1 MVKSIKYIKLVLY
14 ILCFSSLALPM
25 NYNGHGSQ
33 WVFGIN
39 YIVDLFSIGPEKE
52 ELYWFLYYFG
62 LFILPV
68 VVQLLFWT
76 FSKRGIVSD
85 IMDILI
91 GTACSALMFCF
102 FISFRK
108 SPVGIMVVIVLQI
121 LIITVGCAGLIS
133 KIFSQQSFDDLILN
147 KFEKS
152 RKKCNFCGKIIKQGK
167 VCACKKADAKNKNN
181 VRNIKMSDSIDIDL

>member
-25 NYNGHGSQ
+25 NYSGHSGQ

-39 YIVDLFSIGPEKE
+39 YIVDLFNIGPENE

-68 VVQLLFWT
+68 VAEILFWT

-85 IMDILI
+85 IFDILI
-91 GTACSALMFCF
+91 GTACASLMFCF

-108 SPVGIMVVIVLQI
+108 SPAGIMAVIVLQI
-121 LIITVGCAGLIS
+121 LIVTMGCVGLIT
-133 KIFSQQSFDDLILN
+133 KIFSQRSFENLILN

-152 RKKCNFCGKIIKQGK
+152 RKKCNFCGKIIKQDK
-167 VCACKKADAKNKNN
+167 VCSCKKLDKKNKNS

>member
-25 NYNGHGSQ
+25 NYSGHGGE
-33 WVFGIN
+33 WIFGIS
-39 YIVDLFSIGPEKE
+39 YIVDLFNIGPEKE

-68 VVQLLFWT
+68 TVEILFWT

-85 IMDILI
+85 VFDIMI

-102 FISFRK
+102 FISFRR
-108 SPVGIMVVIVLQI
+108 SPAGIMVVIVLQI
-121 LIITVGCAGLIS
+121 LIVAMGCVGLIS
-133 KIFSQQSFDDLILN
+133 KVFSQQSFEDLILN
-147 KFEKS
+147 KFEKT

-167 VCACKKADAKNKNN
+167 VCPCKKNDVKNN
-181 VRNIKMSDSIDIDL
+181 VRNIKLSDSIDIDL